1 MQGERELRGGRHP
14 SQPVPVLQVQEVP
27 PGQHEEGRLVV
38 KDFLN
43 KNVYKTFYSYLHAL
57 VHNVKHL

>member
-1 MQGERELRGGRHP
+1 MQGERQLHGGRDAP
-14 SQPVPVLQVQEVP
+14 ESMPVVPVQKMP
-27 PGQHEEGRLVV
+27 SSQHEEGRLVV